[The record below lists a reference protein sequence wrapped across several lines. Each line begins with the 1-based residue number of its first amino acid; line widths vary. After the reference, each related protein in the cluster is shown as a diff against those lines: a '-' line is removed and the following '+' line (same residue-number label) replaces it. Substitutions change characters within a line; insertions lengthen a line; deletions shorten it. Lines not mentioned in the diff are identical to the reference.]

1 MANVLGPI
9 IAAYRLPDLRRRILY
24 VFGMFAIYV
33 VGLHIPI
40 PGANKEAMAKLT
52 EGGLLGLMDAF
63 TGGGFRRFSILAM
76 GIMPYINAS
85 IIFQLLGIA
94 VPRIAELAK
103 EGQAGRTKISQYT
116 RWLTIILGLLQ
127 ATMTCVMLQQYKV
140 QGGGSILEVKGLGLI
155 PIIITLTGGTCFL
168 MWLGERITDKGIG
181 NGVSLI
187 IFAGIVARMP
197 LDIAATYKSW
207 HAGIYNWIQIL
218 WLLVLWLIT
227 IAGIIYI
234 TKGERRI
241 TIQSAKRVVG
251 TRIYAGG
258 STFLPIRVNTAG
270 VIPIIFAIA
279 VVLLPAQIAQFLSG
293 AKGELGIWMT
303 RIADFF
309 SPGRSLVAA
318 ALYFLLVVFF
328 TYFYTAVSF
337 NVADVSD
344 NLKKYG
350 SFIPGIRPGR
360 PTERHLDKVLS
371 RVTLAGAI
379 FLGIIALL
387 SYGVPR
393 ITGVQSFT
401 VVGGTS
407 LLILVGV
414 ALDTLQQI
422 EAHLVMRQYEGFIR

>member
-33 VGLHIPI
+33 IGLHIPI
-40 PGANKEAMAKLT
+40 PGVDKEAMAKLT

-63 TGGGFRRFSILAM
+63 TGGAFRKFSILAM

-103 EGQAGRTKISQYT
+103 EGESGRRKISQYT

-127 ATMTCVMLQQYKV
+127 ATMTCLMLRQYNPP
-140 QGGGSILEVKGLGLI
+140 ILQVSGIGLV
-155 PIIITLTGGTCFL
+155 PVVITLTGGTCFL

-197 LDIAATYKSW
+197 IDISATYRSW
-207 HAGIYNWIQIL
+207 HAGVYNWMQIL

-251 TRIYAGG
+251 TRVYAGG

-293 AKGELGIWMT
+293 AKGEFGIWMT

-344 NLKKYG
+344 NLRKYG
-350 SFIPGIRPGR
+350 SFIPGIRPGK
-360 PTERHLDKVLS
+360 PTERHLDRVLS
-371 RVTLAGAI
+371 RVTLAGAV

-387 SYGVPR
+387 SYAVPM
-393 ITGVQSFT
+393 ITGVSSFT
-401 VVGGTS
+401 IVGGTS

>member
-1 MANVLGPI
+1 MSSALGPV
-9 IAAYRLPDLRRRILY
+9 IAAFKLPDLRRRILY

-33 VGLHIPI
+33 VGLHIPV
-40 PGANKEAMAKLT
+40 PGIDHAKMEQLVQ
-52 EGGLLGLMDAF
+52 GGLLNLFDVF
-63 TGGGFRRFSILAM
+63 SGGAFRRFAILAM

-94 VPRIAELAK
+94 VPRIAEVAK
-103 EGQAGRTKISQYT
+103 EGESGRKKISQWT
-116 RWLTIILGLLQ
+116 RWLTIFLALIQ
-127 ATMTCVMLQQYKV
+127 ATMTCLMLR
-140 QGGGSILEVKGLGLI
+140 QGEAPILQVGGLGLI
-155 PIIITLTGGTCFL
+155 PIVLTLTGGTCFL
-168 MWLGERITDKGIG
+168 MWMGEQITDKGIG

-197 LDIAATYKSW
+197 YDVGRTYELWRS
-207 HAGIYNWIQIL
+207 GILVWTQIL
-218 WLLVLWLIT
+218 LLLLIWVGT

-234 TKGERRI
+234 TRGERRI

-251 TRIYAGG
+251 TRMYGGG
-258 STFLPIRVNTAG
+258 SSYLPIPVNSAG

-279 VVLLPAQIAQFLSG
+279 IALLPAQIAQFMSG
-293 AKGELGIWMT
+293 AEGRLGEIMVKLQ
-303 RIADFF
+303 RFF
-309 SPGRSLVAA
+309 DPGGNWVASA
-318 ALYFLLVVFF
+318 FYFLMVIFF
-328 TYFYTAVSF
+328 TYFYTAVTF

-371 RVTLAGAI
+371 RITLAGAL
-379 FLGIIALL
+379 FLGVIALL
-387 SYGVPR
+387 SFYVPR
-393 ITGVQSFT
+393 ITGVQSFS

-414 ALDTLQQI
+414 ALDTLRQI
-422 EAHLVMRQYEGFIR
+422 EAHLVMRQYQGFIR

>member
-1 MANVLGPI
+1 VSSALGPV
-9 IAAYRLPDLRRRILY
+9 IAAFKLPDLRRRILF
-24 VFGMFAIYV
+24 VFGMFAVFV
-33 VGLHIPI
+33 VGLHIPV
-40 PGANKEAMAKLT
+40 PGVDQAAMANFAK
-52 EGGLLGLMDAF
+52 GGLLNLFDVFSGGAF
-63 TGGGFRRFSILAM
+63 GRFAVFAM

-103 EGQAGRTKISQYT
+103 EGESGRKKISQYT
-116 RWLTIILGLLQ
+116 RWLTIFLALLQ
-127 ATMTCVMLQQYKV
+127 ASMTCVMLRQTEKP
-140 QGGGSILEVKGLGLI
+140 ILEVSGFALV
-155 PIIITLTGGTCFL
+155 PIILTLTAGTCFL
-168 MWLGERITDKGIG
+168 MWMGEQITDKGIG

-197 LDIAATYKSW
+197 YDVGRTYQLWRS
-207 HAGIYNWIQIL
+207 GILVWTQIL
-218 WLLVLWLIT
+218 LLLVIWVGT

-234 TKGERRI
+234 TRGERRI

-251 TRIYAGG
+251 TRMYGGG
-258 STFLPIRVNTAG
+258 SSYLPIPVNSAG

-279 VVLLPAQIAQFLSG
+279 IALLPAQIAQFMSG
-293 AKGELGIWMT
+293 AGGQLGEIMT
-303 RIADFF
+303 KLERFF
-309 SPGRSLVAA
+309 NPGGNWVASA
-318 ALYFLLVVFF
+318 FYFLMVIFF
-328 TYFYTAVSF
+328 TYFYTAVTF

-371 RVTLAGAI
+371 RITLAGAL
-379 FLGIIALL
+379 FLGVIALL
-387 SYGVPR
+387 SFYVPK
-393 ITGVQSFT
+393 ITGVQSFS

-414 ALDTLQQI
+414 ALDTLRQI
-422 EAHLVMRQYEGFIR
+422 EAHLVMRQYQGFIR

>member
-1 MANVLGPI
+1 VSSALGPV
-9 IAAYRLPDLRRRILY
+9 IAAFKLPDLRRRILY

-33 VGLHIPI
+33 VGLHIPV
-40 PGANKEAMAKLT
+40 PGIDHAKMEQLVQ
-52 EGGLLGLMDAF
+52 GGLLNLFDVF
-63 TGGGFRRFSILAM
+63 SGGAFRRFAILAM

-94 VPRIAELAK
+94 VPRIAEVAK
-103 EGQAGRTKISQYT
+103 EGESGRKKISQWT
-116 RWLTIILGLLQ
+116 RWLTIFLALIQ
-127 ATMTCVMLQQYKV
+127 ATMTCLMLR
-140 QGGGSILEVKGLGLI
+140 QGEAPILQVGGLGLI
-155 PIIITLTGGTCFL
+155 PIVLTLTGGTCFL
-168 MWLGERITDKGIG
+168 MWMGEQITDKGIG

-197 LDIAATYKSW
+197 YDVGRTYELWRS
-207 HAGIYNWIQIL
+207 GILVWTQIL
-218 WLLVLWLIT
+218 LLLLIWVGT

-234 TKGERRI
+234 TRGERRI

-251 TRIYAGG
+251 TRMYGGG
-258 STFLPIRVNTAG
+258 SSYLPIPVNSAG

-279 VVLLPAQIAQFLSG
+279 IALLPAQIAQFMSG
-293 AKGELGIWMT
+293 AEGRLGEIMVKLQ
-303 RIADFF
+303 RFF
-309 SPGRSLVAA
+309 DPGGNWVASA
-318 ALYFLLVVFF
+318 FYFLMVIFF
-328 TYFYTAVSF
+328 TYFYTAVTF

-371 RVTLAGAI
+371 RITLAGAL
-379 FLGIIALL
+379 FLGVIALL
-387 SYGVPR
+387 SFYVPR
-393 ITGVQSFT
+393 ITGVQSFS

-414 ALDTLQQI
+414 ALDTLRQI
-422 EAHLVMRQYEGFIR
+422 EAHLVMRQYQGFIR

>member
-1 MANVLGPI
+1 VANVLGPI

-33 VGLHIPI
+33 IGLHIPI
-40 PGANKEAMAKLT
+40 PGVDKEAMAKLT

-63 TGGGFRRFSILAM
+63 TGGAFRKFSILAM

-103 EGQAGRTKISQYT
+103 EGESGRRKISQYT

-127 ATMTCVMLQQYKV
+127 ATMTCLMLRQYNPP
-140 QGGGSILEVKGLGLI
+140 ILQVSGIGLV
-155 PIIITLTGGTCFL
+155 PVVITLTGGTCFL

-197 LDIAATYKSW
+197 IDISATYRSW
-207 HAGIYNWIQIL
+207 HAGVYNWMQIL

-251 TRIYAGG
+251 TRVYAGG

-293 AKGELGIWMT
+293 AKGEFGIWMT

-344 NLKKYG
+344 NLRKYG
-350 SFIPGIRPGR
+350 SFIPGIRPGK
-360 PTERHLDKVLS
+360 PTERHLDRVLS
-371 RVTLAGAI
+371 RVTLAGAV

-387 SYGVPR
+387 SYAVPM
-393 ITGVQSFT
+393 ITGVSSFT
-401 VVGGTS
+401 IVGGTS

>member
-1 MANVLGPI
+1 MANALGPVM
-9 IAAYRLPDLRRRILY
+9 AAYKLPDLRRRILY
-24 VFGMFAIYV
+24 VFGMFAVYV
-33 VGLHIPI
+33 IGLHIPI
-40 PGANKEAMAKLT
+40 PGVDKEAMAKLT
-52 EGGLLGLMDAF
+52 EGGLLGLLDAF
-63 TGGGFRRFSILAM
+63 TGGAFRKFSILAM

-94 VPRIAELAK
+94 IPKIAELAK
-103 EGQAGRTKISQYT
+103 SGEGGRKQISQYT
-116 RWLTIILGLLQ
+116 RWLTIALGLLQ
-127 ATMTCVMLQQYKV
+127 AAMTCLMLRQMNPPILKV
-140 QGGGSILEVKGLGLI
+140 SGLALV
-155 PIIITLTGGTCFL
+155 PVIITLTGGTCFL

-197 LDIAATYKSW
+197 VDISRTFDQW
-207 HAGIYNWIQIL
+207 RAGIYNWIQIL
-218 WLLVLWLIT
+218 WLLVIWLIT

-279 VVLLPAQIAQFLSG
+279 VVLLPAQIAQFMSG

-309 SPGRSLVAA
+309 SPGRSTVAA

-344 NLKKYG
+344 NLRKYG

-360 PTERHLDKVLS
+360 PTERHLDRVLS

-379 FLGIIALL
+379 FLGVIALL
-387 SYGVPR
+387 SYWVPR
-393 ITGVQSFT
+393 ITGVSSFT

-422 EAHLVMRQYEGFIR
+422 EAHLVMRQYEGFIK